1 METAFLL
8 LGGNIGDRETVLR
21 NAISQIESTIGT
33 IDLVSSFY
41 ETEPWGML
49 EAENF
54 LNIALKIT
62 TGLSAIELL
71 DALLKIEEQSGRKRN
86 QNSIEYESRPI
97 DIDILF
103 YGEAIIQSTQLTIPH
118 PKLHDR
124 RFVLV
129 PLCEIAADFIHPV
142 LGKTILTLLNECQD
156 QLKTEMLKS
165 YTIL

>member
-8 LGGNIGDRETVLR
+8 LGGNIGDRETVIR
-21 NAISQIESTIGT
+21 NAISQIESTVGT
-33 IDLVSSFY
+33 VDLVSSFY

-49 EAENF
+49 DAENF

-62 TGLSAIELL
+62 TKLSSTELL

-86 QNSIEYESRPI
+86 QNSIKYQSRPI

-103 YGEAIIQSTQLTIPH
+103 YGEAVVQTTQLTIPH

-142 LGKTILTLLNECQD
+142 LGKTIITLLNECQD
-156 QLKTEMLKS
+156 QLKTEVLKP